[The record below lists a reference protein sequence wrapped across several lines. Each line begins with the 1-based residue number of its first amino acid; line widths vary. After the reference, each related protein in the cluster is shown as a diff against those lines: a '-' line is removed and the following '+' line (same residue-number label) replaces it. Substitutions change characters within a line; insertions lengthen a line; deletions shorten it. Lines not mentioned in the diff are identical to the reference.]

1 MGFEAEEQE
10 VNKLLLEMDPI
21 SLQQLD
27 GVQLL
32 NRVDSKF
39 VFHFKHFPDILKE
52 LQPHY
57 NVLDIDGRRM
67 FNYESLYFDTNDYL
81 LYRFHHSGRP
91 NRVKVRYRRYMD
103 SGLTFFEVK
112 YKVNGLRTDKKRFR
126 ESTIFDTLRER
137 EKELIY
143 HKYLNND
150 DLEKKL
156 WIRFK
161 RITLAGKD
169 LPERATLDLNI
180 CFDNFSKEEGFP
192 QLVIAEVKQD
202 KSSVFSPM
210 IQAFKKRHFEQIGFS
225 KYTTGVALLEPIKHN
240 AFKPNLI
247 KIKKI
252 LHGNT

>member
-1 MGFEAEEQE
+1 
-10 VNKLLLEMDPI
+10 
-21 SLQQLD
+21 
-27 GVQLL
+27 
-32 NRVDSKF
+32 
-39 VFHFKHFPDILKE
+39 
-52 LQPHY
+52 
-57 NVLDIDGRRM
+57 
-67 FNYESLYFDTNDYL
+67 
-81 LYRFHHSGRP
+81 
-91 NRVKVRYRRYMD
+91 MD

-126 ESTIFDTLRER
+126 ESTIFDTLRDR

-202 KSSVFSPM
+202 SKAPSPFVA
-210 IQAFKKRHFEQIGFS
+210 ILRKKHIREGSIS
-225 KYTTGVALLEPIKHN
+225 KYCFAVASSFDGVKSN
-240 AFKPNLI
+240 NFKQKLSQVHKLI
-247 KIKKI
+247 QIR
-252 LHGNT
+252 